1 MRFPSLAETSAA
13 SSDRDR
19 SIDALRALSLVVV
32 VVGHAF
38 MALPGWDGET
48 LRLANSLSG
57 SPRLQALTWILQLMP
72 LFFFAGGAAS
82 AFALRRQPAYADWV
96 WSRLRRLYRP
106 VLLSTAFWLGA
117 CSVALALLPRGMA
130 APVAKM
136 SLQLLWFLACYTLA
150 LLAAPALSRAARARP
165 AHTTGLLLGG
175 VVAVDVLAVG
185 LHIPGV
191 GLLNFALVWCLP
203 FTLGLL
209 YAEGRFHGHQ
219 ALAAALVAFGTNVA
233 LVALGPYELSLVTVS
248 GQRLSNMSPPSVVP
262 ALHAVV
268 VCGLAAAARGP
279 LTVLLTRPR
288 VWWAVTVTNLSAM
301 TIYLWHLPVLIAG
314 LGVAGALGW
323 NRPGPG
329 EPHFWLASFALLA
342 VFLLATAT
350 AVRLLWP
357 TEHAALPW
365 WDAPVGERPG
375 RPAPPALVALAGSAV
390 GVGTLL
396 LAKDGLAGLTR
407 NGAMT
412 WPALAVMAGGLVACR
427 ALTHRGRHDVLV
439 DGPAGGAR
447 HAAGARGDG
456 DRSGTCGCRDGG
468 ASRVR
473 PHRAFLVP
481 GLHEVEGTV
490 AQDEREAVT
499 EA

>member
-1 MRFPSLAETSAA
+1 M
-13 SSDRDR
+13 
-19 SIDALRALSLVVV
+19 
-32 VVGHAF
+32 
-38 MALPGWDGET
+38 
-48 LRLANSLSG
+48 
-57 SPRLQALTWILQLMP
+57 
-72 LFFFAGGAAS
+72 
-82 AFALRRQPAYADWV
+82 
-96 WSRLRRLYRP
+96 
-106 VLLSTAFWLGA
+106 
-117 CSVALALLPRGMA
+117 
-130 APVAKM
+130 
-136 SLQLLWFLACYTLA
+136 
-150 LLAAPALSRAARARP
+150 
-165 AHTTGLLLGG
+165 
-175 VVAVDVLAVG
+175 G

-203 FTLGLL
+203 FTLDLL

-248 GQRLSNMSPPSVVP
+248 GQRLSNMSPPTVVL

-314 LGVAGALGW
+314 LGAAGALGW

-350 AVRLLWP
+350 TVRLLWP

-412 WPALAVMAGGLVACR
+412 WPALAVVAGGLVACR
-427 ALTHRGRHDVLV
+427 APHAPRATRRACGR
-439 DGPAGGAR
+439 AGGGRAR
-447 HAAGARGDG
+447 HAAGARAGGCPAVINAAVAAVCGERNRGEYGVDLQGTRRGPLGATSHPRRDRTPAGRISACPGQSCSPPALSASWPPTRNAGDPRRTG
-456 DRSGTCGCRDGG
+456 SARGIRTQRRWRSKRHLRLPRRWSVARTTSARLPGPGAPRGG
-468 ASRVR
+468 R
-473 PHRAFLVP
+473 HRGSGRARSS
-481 GLHEVEGTV
+481 H
-490 AQDEREAVT
+490 
-499 EA
+499 